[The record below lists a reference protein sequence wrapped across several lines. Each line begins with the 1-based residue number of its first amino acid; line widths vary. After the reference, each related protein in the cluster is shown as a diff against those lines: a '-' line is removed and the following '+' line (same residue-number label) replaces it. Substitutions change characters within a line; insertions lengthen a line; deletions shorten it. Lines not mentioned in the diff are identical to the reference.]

1 MKMLATLSHVSI
13 FLLLPKHLI
22 YCKEILFD
30 SVSNVEDNSK
40 SLYPTSAHNY
50 DSLTSTTTLS
60 PNSSPVNLPPTMLY
74 PDKLP
79 KYVEQTDD
87 IDMKKMREK
96 NKNKGTKLK
105 SKKK

>member
-1 MKMLATLSHVSI
+1 MKVLRTLFHIQI
-13 FLLLPKHLI
+13 FLLLEKHLI
-22 YCKEILFD
+22 YCEGVFFD
-30 SVSNVEDNSK
+30 NASNNKNNVK
-40 SLYPTSAHNY
+40 SLHPTSAHNY